1 MASTVLIYTYG
12 RRCPFSGLIWRVGCK
27 WSLDLT
33 LNKFHCPSNDP
44 WSHILPSTELK
55 WRYHEFEVDVGFL
68 MIAEGCPSWW
78 PLGMTRVAF
87 VFVEYWDPLAH
98 TGIIGPLVLGCVFL
112 RPRSVC
118 TSMRRWMMM
127 ACTCALTFYM
137 VHLETV
143 FYWGLMGHEVVP
155 CEKGISPW
163 SHSHGMMSKKCI
175 LKVIGFMTSCI
186 PNMEQAKWPCTK
198 KWMRWFSEYM
208 FKIGS
213 FGVFLHVWHSSF
225 VAM

>member
-1 MASTVLIYTYG
+1 MNLRWMLG
-12 RRCPFSGLIWRVGCK
+12 FEWLRRDAPLDGHCAWHM
-27 WSLDLT
+27 SLLYS
-33 LNKFHCPSNDP
+33 SN
-44 WSHILPSTELK
+44 L
-55 WRYHEFEVDVGFL
+55 R
-68 MIAEGCPSWW
+68 
-78 PLGMTRVAF
+78 
-87 VFVEYWDPLAH
+87 PLAH